1 MIMEPWRNR
10 PNNEI
15 VRKVVNELGVS
26 LQGHP
31 LAEQARY
38 RMQKWNDPRAKLER
52 KRKRTNAVLTFWLI
66 VISMLGTLALLGFT
80 GVLGTWAAVTGAIG
94 AAVPTV
100 LAVRSGFKLRELKA
114 DKVRLELAPPPPPR
128 PPLPA
133 HISSARVPMEKL
145 HAAEDTMTQLLVQLD
160 SPALTSM
167 PTESVQHARQT
178 AQEASTA
185 IRAVSAQLQAV
196 ERARDTAP
204 HLERAS
210 LVEGVRVL
218 RTQLADGVDRY
229 CALVAEAGNALAA
242 STQFQNPGEVLDD
255 ATDHMAGLASA
266 MRDVSGYSAH

>member
-1 MIMEPWRNR
+1 MEPWRNR

-38 RMQKWNDPRAKLER
+38 RIQKWNDPVAKLER
-52 KRKRTNAVLTFWLI
+52 KRKRTNAVLTFWAILI
-66 VISMLGTLALLGFT
+66 TMLGTLAVFGFT
-80 GVLGTWAAVTGAIG
+80 GVLGTWAAVAGTVG
-94 AAVPTV
+94 AAVPAV
-100 LAVRSGFKLRELKA
+100 LAVRSGLKLREIGA
-114 DKVRLELAPPPPPR
+114 ARQRLALSPPPPPR

-133 HISSARVPMEKL
+133 HISAARAPMEKL
-145 HAAEDTMTQLLVQLD
+145 HAAEDTMAELLKQLD
-160 SPALTSM
+160 SPTLTSL

-178 AQEASTA
+178 AQEASSA
-185 IRAVSAQLQAV
+185 IRAVCAQLQAV

-218 RTQLADGVDRY
+218 RIQLADGVDRY
-229 CALVAEAGNALAA
+229 CALVAAAGQALAA
-242 STQFQNPGEVLDD
+242 STTFQDPRTVLDD

>member
-1 MIMEPWRNR
+1 MEPWRNR

-15 VRKVVNELGVS
+15 VRKVVNELGAS

-38 RMQKWNDPRAKLER
+38 RLQKWNDPVAKLER
-52 KRKRTNAVLTFWLI
+52 RRKRTNAVLTFWLALI
-66 VISMLGTLALLGFT
+66 TIFGTLAVFGFT
-80 GVLGTWAAVTGAIG
+80 GVLGTWAAVGGTIG
-94 AAVPTV
+94 AAVPGL
-100 LAVRSGFKLRELKA
+100 LAVRSGFKLRELSA
-114 DKVRLELAPPPPPR
+114 ARQRLALSPPPPPR

-133 HISSARVPMEKL
+133 HASSARVPMEKL
-145 HAAEDTMTQLLVQLD
+145 HGAEDAMNQLLVQLD
-160 SPALTSM
+160 SPALTTM

-204 HLERAS
+204 PLERAS

-218 RTQLADGVDRY
+218 RIQLADGVDRY
-229 CALVAEAGNALAA
+229 CALVAAAGQALAA
-242 STQFQNPGEVLDD
+242 STQFQDPREVLDD

-266 MRDVSGYSAH
+266 MRDVSGYSAY

>member
-1 MIMEPWRNR
+1 MEPWRNR

-15 VRKVVNELGVS
+15 VRKVVGELGAS

-38 RMQKWNDPRAKLER
+38 RLQKWNDPVAKLER

-66 VISMLGTLALLGFT
+66 VISMLGTLAVLGFT
-80 GVLGTWAAVTGAIG
+80 GVLGTWAAVTGSIG
-94 AAVPTV
+94 AAVPAV
-100 LAVRSGFKLRELKA
+100 LAVRSGFKLKELGVA
-114 DKVRLELAPPPPPR
+114 RQRLALSPPPPPR

-145 HAAEDTMTQLLVQLD
+145 HGAEDAMAQLLVQLD

-167 PTESVQHARQT
+167 PTESVQHARQA
-178 AQEASTA
+178 AQEAATA

-218 RTQLADGVDRY
+218 RVQLADGVDRY
-229 CALVAEAGNALAA
+229 CALVAEAGKALAA

-266 MRDVSGYSAH
+266 MRDVSGYSAY

>member
-1 MIMEPWRNR
+1 MEPWKNR

-26 LQGHP
+26 IQGHP

-38 RMQKWNDPRAKLER
+38 RLQKWNDPRAKLER
-52 KRKRTNAVLTFWLI
+52 KRKRTNAVLTFWLVLI
-66 VISMLGTLALLGFT
+66 TIFGTLAVFGFT
-80 GVLGTWAAVTGAIG
+80 GVLGTWAAVGGTIG
-94 AAVPTV
+94 ASVPA
-100 LAVRSGFKLRELKA
+100 LLSVRSGFKLRELKA
-114 DKVRLELAPPPPPR
+114 ARQRLELAPPPPPR

-133 HISSARVPMEKL
+133 HASSARVPMEKL
-145 HAAEDTMTQLLVQLD
+145 HGAEDTLNDVLRQLD
-160 SPALTSM
+160 SPALTSL
-167 PTESVQHARQT
+167 PTESIQHARQT
-178 AQEASTA
+178 AQEASAA

-218 RTQLADGVDRY
+218 RIQLADGVDRY
-229 CALVAEAGNALAA
+229 CVLVAAAGQALAA
-242 STQFQNPGEVLDD
+242 STAFQDPREFLDD

>member
-1 MIMEPWRNR
+1 MEPWRNR

-15 VRKVVNELGVS
+15 VRKVVGELGAS

-38 RMQKWNDPRAKLER
+38 RLQKWNDPVAKLER

-66 VISMLGTLALLGFT
+66 VISMLGTLAVLGFT
-80 GVLGTWAAVTGAIG
+80 GVLGTWAAVTGSIG
-94 AAVPTV
+94 AAVPAV
-100 LAVRSGFKLRELKA
+100 LAVRSGFKLKELGVA
-114 DKVRLELAPPPPPR
+114 RQRLALSPPPPPR

-145 HAAEDTMTQLLVQLD
+145 HSAEDAMTQLLQQLD

-178 AQEASTA
+178 AQEAATA

-204 HLERAS
+204 HLERAA

-218 RTQLADGVDRY
+218 RIQLADGVDRY
-229 CALVAEAGNALAA
+229 CALVAEAGKALAA
-242 STQFQNPGEVLDD
+242 STQFQNPAEVLDD

>member
-1 MIMEPWRNR
+1 MEPWRNR

-66 VISMLGTLALLGFT
+66 VISMLGTLAVLGFT
-80 GVLGTWAAVTGAIG
+80 GVLGTWAAVTGAVG
-94 AAVPTV
+94 AAVPAV

-218 RTQLADGVDRY
+218 RAQLADGVDRY
-229 CALVAEAGNALAA
+229 CVLVAAAGQALAA
-242 STQFQNPGEVLDD
+242 STAFQDPREFLDD

>member
-1 MIMEPWRNR
+1 MEPWRNR

-15 VRKVVNELGVS
+15 VRKVVGELGAS

-38 RMQKWNDPRAKLER
+38 RLQKWNDPVAKLER

-66 VISMLGTLALLGFT
+66 VISMLGTLAVLGFT
-80 GVLGTWAAVTGAIG
+80 GVLGTWAAVTGSIG
-94 AAVPTV
+94 AAVPAV
-100 LAVRSGFKLRELKA
+100 LAVRSGFKLKELGVA
-114 DKVRLELAPPPPPR
+114 RQRLALSPPPRPR

-145 HAAEDTMTQLLVQLD
+145 HSAEDAMAQLLVQLD

-178 AQEASTA
+178 AQEAATA

-196 ERARDTAP
+196 ERARDNAP
-204 HLERAS
+204 PLERAP

-218 RTQLADGVDRY
+218 RIQLADGVDRY
-229 CALVAEAGNALAA
+229 CALVAEAGKALAA

>member
-15 VRKVVNELGVS
+15 VRKVVNELGAS

-66 VISMLGTLALLGFT
+66 VISMLGTLAVLGFT

-114 DKVRLELAPPPPPR
+114 DRVRLELAPPPPPR

-145 HAAEDTMTQLLVQLD
+145 HGAEDTMNQLLVQLD

-167 PTESVQHARQT
+167 PAESVQHARQT
-178 AQEASTA
+178 AQEASAA

-229 CALVAEAGNALAA
+229 CALVAAAGQALAA
-242 STQFQNPGEVLDD
+242 STQFQDPREVLDD

-266 MRDVSGYSAH
+266 MRDVSGYSAY

>member
-1 MIMEPWRNR
+1 MEPWRNR

-15 VRKVVNELGVS
+15 VRKVVTELGAS

-38 RMQKWNDPRAKLER
+38 RIQKWNDPRAKLER
-52 KRKRTNAVLTFWLI
+52 KRRRTNAVLTFWLALI
-66 VISMLGTLALLGFT
+66 TIFGTLAVFGFT
-80 GVLGTWAAVTGAIG
+80 GVLGTWAAVTGTIG
-94 AAVPTV
+94 AAVPGL
-100 LAVRSGFKLRELKA
+100 LAVRSGFKLRELGA
-114 DKVRLELAPPPPPR
+114 ARQRLELSPPPAPR

-145 HAAEDTMTQLLVQLD
+145 HGAEDAMSQLLVQLD

-167 PTESVQHARQT
+167 PSESVQHARQT
-178 AQEASTA
+178 AQDASSA

-204 HLERAS
+204 PLERAP

-218 RTQLADGVDRY
+218 RIQLADGVDRY
-229 CALVAEAGNALAA
+229 CALVAAAGRALAA
-242 STQFQNPGEVLDD
+242 STTFQDPRSVLDD

-266 MRDVSGYSAH
+266 MRDVSGYSAY